1 MRVTQSSDAE
11 PSYRPGP
18 DAPRHPDVDLNLL
31 IALDALLDEG
41 SVRGAARRLHLS
53 EPAMSRT
60 LGRVRKALGD
70 PVLVRA
76 GRHMVA
82 TPYALAVR
90 AEVGAVLDRA
100 RAVFAGPGAQDLR
113 TVERTLTI
121 VGQDSLA
128 ATYAPE
134 LFARAAAEAPGV
146 RLRFLSESHLDA
158 PVLREG
164 VADLE
169 VGVIDT
175 TAPEVRVEHFL
186 QDTMIGLVRPGH
198 PLLDGEVTPRRFAAA
213 DHLTVSRRGRLAGP
227 LDVALAERGLKR
239 RVVGNVGTYPA
250 SLFILLRT
258 DLVGLGTGWMRPL
271 TDELGLVGLPIP
283 LELPP
288 LSLAM
293 AWHPRHDAD
302 PAHAWLRGCVR
313 DLVRRD

>member
-1 MRVTQSSDAE
+1 MTQSSE
-11 PSYRPGP
+11 P
-18 DAPRHPDVDLNLL
+18 APPHRSGAGVPSRTDVDLNLL

-76 GRHMVA
+76 GRHLVP

-90 AEVGAVLDRA
+90 AEVGAVVERA

-128 ATYAPE
+128 ATYAPA

-146 RLRFLSESHLDA
+146 RLRFLPESHLDA

-175 TAPEVRVEHFL
+175 VAPEVRIEHFL
-186 QDTMIGLVRPGH
+186 EDTMKGLVRPGH
-198 PLLDGEVTPRRFAAA
+198 PLLDGDLTPERFAAA
-213 DHLTVSRRGRLAGP
+213 DHLTVSRKGRTTGP
-227 LDVALAERGLKR
+227 LDTALAELGLQR
-239 RVVGNVGTYPA
+239 RVVGNVGTYTA

-258 DLVGLGTGWMRPL
+258 DLVGLITGWMRPL
-271 TDELGLVGLPIP
+271 AEELGLVGFPIP

-288 LSLAM
+288 LRLAM

-313 DLVRRD
+313 ELVRRD